1 MQGHFI
7 WGIFSKRRNTVL
19 PLLGKDSAP
28 KTRTPYQE
36 PLSPDP
42 SVRLPAQLRGTAT
55 PRAAEGASP
64 VGSPGDE
71 RPHSHA
77 HRDGTLVRH
86 AGPGQEQRGRD
97 GMGATGPGQGT
108 EPGAPAP
115 TAAEVWTAPAAA
127 PDWPRGTHAVRG
139 AHHSHELAGRCGG
152 AAEGSGARSRRVS
165 CPRALL
171 THLPPP
177 PHYVCR
183 QLPDGS
189 GRGAERCPHSRSCRP
204 FNQPQARWLLRLSGQ
219 LFQGWGPFRL
229 RIFS

>member
-86 AGPGQEQRGRD
+86 AGPGQEQGGRD
-97 GMGATGPGQGT
+97 GTRAAGPGQGT

-152 AAEGSGARSRRVS
+152 AAEGSAARSRRVS

-171 THLPPP
+171 RHLPPP
-177 PHYVCR
+177 TTSA
-183 QLPDGS
+183 GS
-189 GRGAERCPHSRSCRP
+189 SRMAAAEEPNAVLTAAAAGLLNSPKHGDCSACLGSCSKAGSP
-204 FNQPQARWLLRLSGQ
+204 FD
-219 LFQGWGPFRL
+219 
-229 RIFS
+229 